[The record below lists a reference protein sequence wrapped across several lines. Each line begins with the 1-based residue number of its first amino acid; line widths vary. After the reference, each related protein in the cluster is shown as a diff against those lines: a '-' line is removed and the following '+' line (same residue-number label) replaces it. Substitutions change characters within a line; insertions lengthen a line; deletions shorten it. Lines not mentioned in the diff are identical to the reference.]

1 MQERL
6 LSQIFSGERFLVN
19 ILKSFSL
26 KSTRLLKI
34 DSFAKY
40 FSKKVKKR
48 YAEVKTQIV
57 PVTWT
62 LIIRKTWY
70 WKWSWQYLIDLFTN
84 FKASSVSSKSPV
96 TFVNS
101 HRSMIYDAFQCF
113 KFKWSLLFKWFLCA
127 FLL

>member
-48 YAEVKTQIV
+48 YAEVKAQIV
-57 PVTWT
+57 PVT
-62 LIIRKTWY
+62 
-70 WKWSWQYLIDLFTN
+70 
-84 FKASSVSSKSPV
+84 
-96 TFVNS
+96 
-101 HRSMIYDAFQCF
+101 
-113 KFKWSLLFKWFLCA
+113 
-127 FLL
+127 